1 MSTGTAR
8 VGEVLGRFPAYL
20 GLADAPVAT
29 WVATGLAGDLDVQ
42 SAQLLDIRKAHRIG
56 LAATETDL
64 FLLASLHG
72 LGPERVQP
80 LRIRLA
86 AVAALAGQLAAG
98 TIEAATAAQLV
109 TSLLQVPA
117 SAQPA
122 LSQLGAALAP
132 LLSYSAQVGYFRACL
147 QAVIGLHRAGN
158 GTVSALLG
166 AASAYLG
173 LAPSP
178 AVDSADGYQHVASCT
193 DLLTLAAP
201 AGGAIASDPDVLA
214 VEENPQRPA
223 QLAPAARASG
233 DRFQLLRVGLDTVPV
248 TIQVLGVGD
257 GTVGPMVVN
266 VDAGYGLGYLGTVPA
281 GSELQ
286 FTSDGRVTLDAAD
299 VGPLGFSFSG
309 AVFANEGEL
318 RPEDFVFAHSSGPP
332 GPKDASFAVTA
343 PTADAFDP
351 APAFPHPELT
361 LVPASAPSGES
372 RWAFFE
378 SVGHFGSLV
387 GNQAVPARASRVATW
402 TAARP
407 GRGAP
412 CSHPPA
418 RRRPPPRSDSSGS
431 SASCTPCGCG
441 YPPGS
446 RRWTSRR
453 RRRSA
458 SSSGSCS
465 TATVPPA
472 CRLHPVR
479 HAGMGAGNGR
489 TAPGDRD
496 FRSDGAADRNGA
508 LARWHSAALTRSSA
522 LRGARPMPLVKPPL
536 VDAQPGQPI
545 TAQDWNVL
553 VDGLSALYDAV
564 LALAGSTVS
573 VTVLDPAG
581 NNFASA
587 IVIAVPVR
595 SRSRPGRYP
604 SGRFPPTPVSP
615 PTRSAGLARE
625 TGTSS

>member
-42 SAQLLDIRKAHRIG
+42 TAQLLGVRQAHRIG
-56 LAATETDL
+56 QAATETDL

-80 LRIRLA
+80 LRIRLD

-98 TIEAATAAQLV
+98 TIDAATAAQLV

-117 SAQPA
+117 AAQPA
-122 LSQLGAALAP
+122 LGQLGAALAP

-147 QAVIGLHRAGN
+147 QTVIGLHRAGN

-193 DLLTLAAP
+193 DLLTLTA

-214 VEENPQRPA
+214 LEENPPRPA
-223 QLAPAARASG
+223 QLAPTARASG

-309 AVFANEGEL
+309 AVFASEGEL
-318 RPEDFVFAHSSGPP
+318 RPEDFLFAPSSGPL
-332 GPKDASFAVTA
+332 GPNDASFAVTA

-351 APAFPHPELT
+351 APAFPHPELA

-387 GNQAVPARASRVATW
+387 GNQAVPAPSFT
-402 TAARP
+402 
-407 GRGAP
+407 G
-412 CSHPPA
+412 
-418 RRRPPPRSDSSGS
+418 
-431 SASCTPCGCG
+431 G
-441 YPPGS
+441 YLDGGPPGS
-446 RRWTSRR
+446 R
-453 RRRSA
+453 SA
-458 SSSGSCS
+458 VFAS
-465 TATVPPA
+465 TGPPPTA
-472 CRLHPVR
+472 AQVGFQWLERELYAVRLWIP
-479 HAGMGAGNGR
+479 
-489 TAPGDRD
+489 
-496 FRSDGAADRNGA
+496 
-508 LARWHSAALTRSSA
+508 ARFAAL
-522 LRGARPMPLVKPPL
+522 
-536 VDAQPGQPI
+536 DQPH
-545 TAQDWNVL
+545 A
-553 VDGLSALYDAV
+553 
-564 LALAGSTVS
+564 
-573 VTVLDPAG
+573 
-581 NNFASA
+581 
-587 IVIAVPVR
+587 
-595 SRSRPGRYP
+595 
-604 SGRFPPTPVSP
+604 TPVSELIRQLLDRHRAAGVYVYTEYGTPQWVLGTGVLP
-615 PTRSAGLARE
+615 PA
-625 TGTSS
+625 TGTADPMVQLTGTVLWPTGTVQPSLVRAL